1 MWSRVPTFDELIWPS
16 LLAIRANGGSATITE
31 HLDSLIEQQ
40 TVSEEIASVPHGNT
54 GRTELEYRLAWSRTG
69 LKRGGFLEN
78 STRGVWTLT
87 ELGETATENDVH
99 AAIARLRQGDS
110 QRRKQAQA
118 IRANEL
124 DGYVAED
131 GGDWKSVLLQQLRE
145 ISPDAF
151 ERLSQRI
158 LRESGFT
165 KVEVT
170 GRSGDGG
177 IDGTGILQL
186 SLMSFPVLFQCKR
199 YQGTVGPGAVRD
211 FRGAMMGRTDKG
223 LIITTGSFSSEARKE
238 ATRDGAPPI
247 ELIDGDQ
254 LCEHLKKLKLGVTVE
269 LIESVEVQSDWFRQV

>member
-1 MWSRVPTFDELIWPS
+1 MWARVPTFDELIWPS

-40 TVSEEIASVPHGNT
+40 NVSEDIAAVPHGNT

-69 LKRGGFLEN
+69 LKRAGFLDN

-99 AAIARLRQGDS
+99 AAIARLRQADS

-118 IRANEL
+118 IRADEL
-124 DGYVAED
+124 DGYDAED

-254 LCEHLKKLKLGVTVE
+254 LCEHVKKLKLGVTVE
-269 LIESVEVQSDWFRQV
+269 LIESVEVQSDWFQQV